1 MYVYIDYH
9 SYYEDN
15 ELVWLLYHGLS
26 AIMSQATM
34 GTPVKQAL
42 GTTEVE
48 LAFYEWPLCAGSW
61 RLVGNLFGSFYLETA
76 NQNSLSSISSIYVIF
91 QLGCPSVMYLSKDIM
106 CGFGYPTRSTTDW
119 SKKWGMSRDS
129 ASQLVPK
136 HRLGLF
142 CDGFVYMGVSRN
154 GGTLKSSILN
164 LFNRI
169 FPHKSSILGYPHL
182 WKSPYVDNKINFI
195 HLSVKSAGTPFCFAT
210 LNLSMGI
217 PGS

>member
-1 MYVYIDYH
+1 ML
-9 SYYEDN
+9 SSS
-15 ELVWLLYHGLS
+15 LV
-26 AIMSQATM
+26 
-34 GTPVKQAL
+34 VR
-42 GTTEVE
+42 
-48 LAFYEWPLCAGSW
+48 PLCICRKTSCVVLDTLLDPPLTGPK
-61 RLVGNLFGSFYLETA
+61 NE
-76 NQNSLSSISSIYVIF
+76 
-91 QLGCPSVMYLSKDIM
+91 GCH
-106 CGFGYPTRSTTDW
+106 
-119 SKKWGMSRDS
+119 RDS